1 MGVGLALG
9 SPIEEFTGLVPV
21 SVASSGTF
29 WCCISD
35 VIDSNE
41 TTEAVLEDAGDAAC
55 VLAPQETM
63 CGVIGNKDRL
73 EVY

>member
-9 SPIEEFTGLVPV
+9 SPVKDFTVPV

-29 WCCISD
+29 WGCMSD

>member
-1 MGVGLALG
+1 M
-9 SPIEEFTGLVPV
+9 
-21 SVASSGTF
+21 
-29 WCCISD
+29 SD